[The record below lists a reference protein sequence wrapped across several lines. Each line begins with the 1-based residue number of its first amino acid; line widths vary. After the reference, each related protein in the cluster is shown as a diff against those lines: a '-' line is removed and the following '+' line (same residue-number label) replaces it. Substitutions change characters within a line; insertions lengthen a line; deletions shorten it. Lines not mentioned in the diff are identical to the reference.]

1 MKMSFLKKMSIIIG
15 QIGILIA
22 ISLLGEFIVR
32 MLHIPLPGS
41 LMGMFILL
49 GLLLS
54 NILKVEWIELGAA
67 VLIGDLLL
75 FFIPSAIGIVQY
87 KNLFGETGALLV
99 GVVFVS
105 ILFVIATV
113 VASTK
118 WFTILQRRGYKLR

>member
-1 MKMSFLKKMSIIIG
+1 MSFLKKMSIIIG
-15 QIGILIA
+15 QVGILIA

-32 MLHIPLPGS
+32 MIHIPIPGS

-49 GLLLS
+49 GLLLT
-54 NILKVEWIELGAA
+54 NVMKVEWIELGAA

-87 KNLFGETGALLV
+87 TDLFGETGALLV

-118 WFTILQRRGYKLR
+118 WFTIWQRKGYKLK